1 MKKIYKAW
9 NILLPKE
16 KKNLTILIF
25 LKIIGMGLEVL
36 GIALIIPLISIL
48 LKQETEFFN
57 LDIVGYDIQ
66 SISVTWMAFFIVF
79 AYLVKNLSLMF
90 LTWIDT
96 KFAYGVEARLSKSL
110 FKGYLNLPYHFH
122 LTKNA

>member
-1 MKKIYKAW
+1 
-9 NILLPKE
+9 
-16 KKNLTILIF
+16 
-25 LKIIGMGLEVL
+25 MGLEVL

-66 SISVTWMAFFIVF
+66 SISVTWMHVFIII
-79 AYLVKNLSLMF
+79 AYLIKNMSLMI

-110 FKGYLNLPYHFH
+110 FKGVLKAFSRFS
-122 LTKNA
+122 KGF